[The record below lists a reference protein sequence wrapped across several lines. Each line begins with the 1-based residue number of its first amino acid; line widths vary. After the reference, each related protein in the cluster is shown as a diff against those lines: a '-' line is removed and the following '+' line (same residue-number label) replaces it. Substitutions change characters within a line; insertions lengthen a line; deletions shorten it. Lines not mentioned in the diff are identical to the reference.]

1 MKRCYIGVDVGLT
14 SAKVSAYDV
23 AGVHLS
29 TFARPNPRTADE
41 ANHQD
46 VDMVALWETVRS
58 SLSELTAFLDA
69 AGFTPHG
76 IGVTGSGNGA
86 YLVTEDLK
94 PARWG
99 IASTDTRAEGLVEEL
114 NPVAVESLRL
124 KTGSRPWAAQ
134 TPVLL
139 KWLAENEPRTLEKTR
154 WLFSCK
160 DWITSRLTGTPSADV
175 SDWSSAGLLNLTT
188 GEYEPDVFSA
198 LGLDAQLWEKLP
210 PLYRPDELV
219 GVVSA
224 GAAEETGL
232 LKGTAVVAGS
242 IDVVAAPIGAGSA
255 NEGDV
260 TIIAGTWGI
269 NSVAHRLAGEPP
281 DVTLNAVFTEPGLVF
296 AQEDAP
302 TSMANMEWFAQIIR
316 GYGQEKMDARKL
328 VEDLASS
335 TAGANGLL
343 FIPFIYGAPQYR
355 GASAA
360 LLGQKGHHRA
370 ADVSRALAE
379 GVTQYHRVQLQQ
391 LGHQGIALSSE
402 PWTLAGGGARN
413 PVWAQIFA
421 NILGHPVKRH
431 LEQEL
436 GSRGVAALAFSGT
449 GGDLK
454 RWKLAE
460 SRAAITEPDEDR
472 AIYEDQVEFF
482 DQALQALQPLW
493 SARVA
498 K

>member
-1 MKRCYIGVDVGLT
+1 
-14 SAKVSAYDV
+14 
-23 AGVHLS
+23 
-29 TFARPNPRTADE
+29 
-41 ANHQD
+41 
-46 VDMVALWETVRS
+46 
-58 SLSELTAFLDA
+58 
-69 AGFTPHG
+69 
-76 IGVTGSGNGA
+76 
-86 YLVTEDLK
+86 
-94 PARWG
+94 
-99 IASTDTRAEGLVEEL
+99 
-114 NPVAVESLRL
+114 
-124 KTGSRPWAAQ
+124 
-134 TPVLL
+134 
-139 KWLAENEPRTLEKTR
+139 
-154 WLFSCK
+154 
-160 DWITSRLTGTPSADV
+160 
-175 SDWSSAGLLNLTT
+175 
-188 GEYEPDVFSA
+188 
-198 LGLDAQLWEKLP
+198 
-210 PLYRPDELV
+210 
-219 GVVSA
+219 
-224 GAAEETGL
+224 
-232 LKGTAVVAGS
+232 
-242 IDVVAAPIGAGSA
+242 
-255 NEGDV
+255 
-260 TIIAGTWGI
+260 
-269 NSVAHRLAGEPP
+269 
-281 DVTLNAVFTEPGLVF
+281 
-296 AQEDAP
+296 
-302 TSMANMEWFAQIIR
+302 
-316 GYGQEKMDARKL
+316 MDARKL